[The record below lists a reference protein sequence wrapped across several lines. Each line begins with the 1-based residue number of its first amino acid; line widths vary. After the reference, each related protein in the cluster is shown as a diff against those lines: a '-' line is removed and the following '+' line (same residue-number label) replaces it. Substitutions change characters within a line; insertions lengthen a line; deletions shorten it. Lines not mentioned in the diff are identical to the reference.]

1 MQLSELREYAS
12 RRGWAIANEYVDRGI
27 SGAKES
33 RPALNRLMADAHRRK
48 FDAVLVWKL
57 DRFARSLK
65 QLVNALAE
73 MEALGVAFVSLRDN
87 LDLSTPSGR
96 LMFQIIGAMA
106 EFERALIQE
115 RVRAWLRHARA
126 RGKRLGRPGVSVEA
140 KLVSELRA
148 HGASLRTIARQLG
161 VGLGT
166 IHRVLAGRSKTVSKG
181 IVGGDATF
189 AQQGAVEVAGSHV
202 AVGVAH
208 CAGEGDKLPRWIS
221 HLRSPSRLLRSS
233 TLQEIGKT
241 GPCKAHDLG

>member
-1 MQLSELREYAS
+1 MATDNSVNPSLSTQGTRPTRAALYARVSTLTGQNPEMQLAELREYAS
-12 RRGWAIANEYVDRGI
+12 RRGWAIADEYVDRGI

-33 RPALNRLMADAHRRK
+33 RPALNRLMRDAHRRR
-48 FDAVLVWKL
+48 FDAVVVWKL

-115 RVRAWLRHARA
+115 RVRAGLRHARA
-126 RGKRLGRPGVSVEA
+126 NGKRLGRPGVNVEA
-140 KLVSELRA
+140 KRIRELRA
-148 HGASLRTIARQLG
+148 QGASLRTIARQLG

-166 IHRVLAGRSKTVSKG
+166 VHRAIPARSKSVSKG
-181 IVGGDATF
+181 IAEGDAIL
-189 AQQGAVEVAGSHV
+189 AA
-202 AVGVAH
+202 
-208 CAGEGDKLPRWIS
+208 
-221 HLRSPSRLLRSS
+221 
-233 TLQEIGKT
+233 
-241 GPCKAHDLG
+241 